1 MINDTSKFAIFLVCC
16 CSVFSTIP
24 ASGQER
30 TWIDNTGNNRIEA
43 ELLGVEK
50 VVRLRKKNGVVITV
64 PFSRLSAAD
73 IAYLERLEADTKV
86 NSSATAQRQP
96 NRPDPARD
104 AKSNLPTTPTD
115 VVGQVKPDT
124 NSKSSSPVVRN
135 SPQRQPDARPPVKSP
150 TVSKSQNTGV
160 KQTNTTPRMD
170 EAELAIIRLTLK
182 DLKTDW
188 PDSPS
193 PELLKKISSY
203 TESGDK
209 LIRSSALALLGE
221 HEPQNSFDLIVRRL
235 DDSSFEVRWQAYD
248 ILESLGDR
256 RAIDPLIERF
266 SGEDC
271 SKISSVL
278 QSFGGEIE
286 EKIIPFLSD
295 PSVDVRLSACDLLGN
310 IGSGESVASLEN
322 LRENATELAV
332 RMQAQSAL
340 REIASRN

>member
-1 MINDTSKFAIFLVCC
+1 MINDTSKFAIFLLCFC
-16 CSVFSTIP
+16 GVFSTIT
-24 ASGQER
+24 ANGQER

-73 IAYLERLEADTKV
+73 IAYIERMEADTKA

-96 NRPDPARD
+96 NRLDPARD
-104 AKSNLPTTPTD
+104 AKANLPTSPNS

-124 NSKSSSPVVRN
+124 NSKSSSPSGN

-150 TVSKSQNTGV
+150 TDSKSQNAGV
-160 KQTNTTPRMD
+160 KQTNTTKRMD

-182 DLKTDW
+182 DLKADW

-193 PELLKKISSY
+193 PELMKKISSY

-221 HEPQNSFDLIVRRL
+221 HDPENSFDLIVRRL

-248 ILESLGDR
+248 ILESIGDR

-278 QSFGGEIE
+278 KSFGGEIE